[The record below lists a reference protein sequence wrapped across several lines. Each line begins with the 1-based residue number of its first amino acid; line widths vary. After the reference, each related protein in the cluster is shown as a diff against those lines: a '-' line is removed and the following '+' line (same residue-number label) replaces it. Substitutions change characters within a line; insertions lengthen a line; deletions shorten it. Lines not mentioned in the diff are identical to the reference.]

1 MQNSGFAVANE
12 VRLVSPTNI
21 VEKDTDSS
29 FFASDTTFV
38 LFFLAMDFGQ
48 AWLTFGIDGLLAAVT
63 LIAFVV
69 LPYFLPTS
77 EERPEFSRWIFGR
90 FILAAF
96 GITIGLVLKQA
107 VGVLLPEWL
116 RFMPMTLLIVS
127 AIFSLYFQL
136 YATLRVRLAR

>member
-1 MQNSGFAVANE
+1 MQNSGFAVAGD
-12 VRLVSPTNI
+12 VRLAPSTNV
-21 VEKDTDSS
+21 VEKGMNGP
-29 FFASDTTFV
+29 FFSLDTTFV

-48 AWLTFGIDGLLAAVT
+48 AWLTFGIDGVLAAIT
-63 LIAFVV
+63 LIAFVI
-69 LPYFLPTS
+69 LPYFLPFS
-77 EERPEFSRWIFGR
+77 EERPEFVRWVFGR

-96 GITIGLVLKQA
+96 GITMGLVLKQA